1 LRSASSSKPFIVY
14 PNSGRVWDAKNK
26 VWTGSGSAGFSD
38 QLISEWVGAGAQF
51 IGGCCG
57 IGASE
62 INDMSIKI

>member
-1 LRSASSSKPFIVY
+1 
-14 PNSGRVWDAKNK
+14 
-26 VWTGSGSAGFSD
+26 VWTGSGSAGFSY

-62 INDMSIKI
+62 IDEMSIRI